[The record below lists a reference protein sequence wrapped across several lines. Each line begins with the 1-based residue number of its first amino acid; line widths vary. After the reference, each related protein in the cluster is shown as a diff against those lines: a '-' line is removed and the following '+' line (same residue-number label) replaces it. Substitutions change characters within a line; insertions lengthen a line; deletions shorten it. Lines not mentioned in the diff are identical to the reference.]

1 MSNNTLILGLQWGD
15 EGKGK
20 IVDALSESAEAVCRF
35 QGGHNAGH
43 TLKVDG
49 VQKVL
54 HLVPSGILH
63 PDVHCVLGNGI
74 VLSLSAL
81 AKEIKELQQS
91 NINFKDRF
99 YISEDCSL
107 ILPTHIAIDK
117 VRDKSEGI
125 GTTGRGIGPAYEDK
139 IARRAVRFGDLKNLQ
154 ELEVKLSKLVNF
166 HNQILENLYGTQP
179 IKYEDVLEELT
190 INIDLY
196 NKFHCKTQDLLKLW
210 VKQGRK
216 ILFEGAQGSMLDIDH
231 GSYPYVT
238 SSTTTAGGLSSGL
251 GVGPRHLDSIIGITK
266 AYTTRVGEGPF
277 ATELFDSNA
286 EQLAKVGH
294 EFGATTGR
302 PRRCGWLDLKALETI
317 VFINSVSNLCLTK
330 LDVLDSFEEIKVC
343 IDYDDTRQPIYKTF
357 SGWKKD
363 TSKARSFEDLPKPA
377 QDYILFIEE
386 TLECKI
392 GIVSVG
398 PSRDQTIYRD

>member
-1 MSNNTLILGLQWGD
+1 MANNTLILGLQWGD

-20 IVDALSESAEAVCRF
+20 IVDALAEKAGAVCRF

-63 PDVHCVLGNGI
+63 PNVHCVLGNGI

-81 AKEIKELQQS
+81 AKEIKELQES
-91 NINFKDRF
+91 DINFKDRF
-99 YISEDCSL
+99 YVSEDCSL

-117 VRDKSEGI
+117 VRDQSEGI

-139 IARRAVRFGDLKNLQ
+139 IARRALRFGDLKNL
-154 ELEVKLSKLVNF
+154 EKLKLKLAKLVNY
-166 HNQILENLYGTQP
+166 HNQILEHLYNAEP
-179 IKYEDVLEELT
+179 VEFEHVLGELT
-190 INIDLY
+190 SNIDLY
-196 NKFHCKTQDLLKLW
+196 HQYHCKTQDLLKVW
-210 VKQGRK
+210 VKEGK
-216 ILFEGAQGSMLDIDH
+216 NILFEGAQGSMLDIDH
-231 GSYPYVT
+231 GTYPYVT
-238 SSTTTAGGLSSGL
+238 SSSTTAGGLSSGL
-251 GVGPRHLDSIIGITK
+251 GVGPRYLDTILGITK

-317 VFINSVSNLCLTK
+317 VFINSVTNLCLTK
-330 LDVLDSFEEIKVC
+330 LDVLDGFDEIKVC
-343 IDYDDTRQPIYKTF
+343 IDYDETEQPIYKIF
-357 SGWKKD
+357 SGWKQD
-363 TSKARSFEDLPKPA
+363 TSKAKSFEDLPEAA
-377 QDYILFIEE
+377 QDYILFIEQA
-386 TLECKI
+386 LDCPI
-392 GIVSVG
+392 DIVSVG
-398 PSRDQTIYRD
+398 PSREQTIYRN

>member
-1 MSNNTLILGLQWGD
+1 MSNITLILGLQWGD

-20 IVDALSESAEAVCRF
+20 IVDALAEKAGAVCRF

-63 PDVHCVLGNGI
+63 PNVHCVLGNGI

-81 AKEIKELQQS
+81 AKEIKELQES

-99 YISEDCSL
+99 YVSEDCSL

-117 VRDKSEGI
+117 VRDQSEGI

-139 IARRAVRFGDLKNLQ
+139 IARRALRFGDLKNLD
-154 ELEVKLSKLVNF
+154 ELKVKLTKLVNY
-166 HNQILENLYGTQP
+166 HNQILEHLYNAEP
-179 IKYEDVLEELT
+179 VEFENVLEELT
-190 INIDLY
+190 GNIDLY
-196 NKFHCKTQDLLKLW
+196 NQYHCKTQDLLKVW
-210 VKQGRK
+210 VREGKN

-231 GSYPYVT
+231 GTYPYVT
-238 SSTTTAGGLSSGL
+238 SSSTTAGGLSTGL
-251 GVGPRHLDSIIGITK
+251 GVGPRYLDTILGITK

-302 PRRCGWLDLKALETI
+302 PRRCGWLDLKALEI
-317 VFINSVSNLCLTK
+317 VVFINSVTNLCLTK
-330 LDVLDSFEEIKVC
+330 LDVLDSFDEIKVC
-343 IDYDDTRQPIYKTF
+343 VDYDENEQPIYKTF
-357 SGWKKD
+357 SGWKQD
-363 TSKARSFEDLPKPA
+363 TSNAKSFEDLPEAA
-377 QDYILFIEE
+377 QDYILFIEQA
-386 TLECKI
+386 LDCPI
-392 GIVSVG
+392 DIVSVG
-398 PSRDQTIYRD
+398 PSREQTIYRN

>member
-20 IVDALSESAEAVCRF
+20 IVDALAEKAGAVCRF

-63 PDVHCVLGNGI
+63 PNVHCVLGNGI

-81 AKEIKELQQS
+81 AKEIKELQES
-91 NINFKDRF
+91 DINFKDRF
-99 YISEDCSL
+99 YVSEDCSL

-117 VRDKSEGI
+117 VRDQSEGI

-139 IARRAVRFGDLKNLQ
+139 IARRALRFGDLKNLE
-154 ELEVKLSKLVNF
+154 ELKVKLTKLVNY
-166 HNQILENLYGTQP
+166 HNQILEHLYNAEP
-179 IKYEDVLEELT
+179 VKFENVLEELT
-190 INIDLY
+190 GNIDLY
-196 NKFHCKTQDLLKLW
+196 NQFHCKTQDLLKVW
-210 VKQGRK
+210 VKEGK
-216 ILFEGAQGSMLDIDH
+216 NILFEGAQGSMLDIDH
-231 GSYPYVT
+231 GTYPYVT
-238 SSTTTAGGLSSGL
+238 SSSTTAGGLSSGL
-251 GVGPRHLDSIIGITK
+251 GVGPRYLDTILGITK

-317 VFINSVSNLCLTK
+317 VFINSVTNLCLTK
-330 LDVLDSFEEIKVC
+330 LDVLDGFDEIKVC
-343 IDYDDTRQPIYKTF
+343 IDYDETEQPIYKIF
-357 SGWKKD
+357 SGWKQD
-363 TSKARSFEDLPKPA
+363 TSKAKSFEDLPEAA
-377 QDYILFIEE
+377 QDYILFIEQA
-386 TLECKI
+386 LDCPI
-392 GIVSVG
+392 DIVSVG
-398 PSRDQTIYRD
+398 PSREQTIYRN